1 MKSALFV
8 DFDNIYSGLRKR
20 DQESA
25 DRFARHPTEWMN
37 WVVNS
42 LALPEYVAEDA
53 RRRVLVR
60 LCYLNPQQY
69 GEFRPFF
76 SRAGFDIV
84 DCPPLTGGGKTST
97 DMHMVLDMV
106 DLLQHETHYDEFI
119 VFSADADFTPVLRK
133 VRRWDRRTTVLGIGS
148 PSAAYRASADLV
160 IDQGVFVRDAL
171 GIHDKDKPAAAEPGT
186 SGTQGMSTA
195 ALDIVRVAVRKAS
208 APVPLAKL
216 AAKIRGEVDGIDAST
231 WAGHGS
237 FSALLKASELA
248 PLLVTSRGGGAIY
261 DPSRHQP
268 PEDPKPAAPTAPNAL
283 SGVRNLI
290 RRELEEAGE
299 PVPCARIATAIR
311 ASYADVA
318 ANWNGKKTFRK
329 FLASI
334 DLAPLVVQWNAGGG
348 CIDDPA
354 RLAHSLKNAGQCEG
368 HDRHG
373 DGPDPAIVRQIHQVT
388 EQFVLDAATDAAIQ

>member
-20 DQESA
+20 DQASA
-25 DRFARHPTEWMN
+25 DRFARHPADWMN

-42 LALPEYVAEDA
+42 LALPEHVPEDA

-60 LCYLNPQQY
+60 RCYLNPQEY
-69 GEFRPFF
+69 GELRPFF

-84 DCPPLTGGGKTST
+84 DCPPLTAGVKTST

-106 DLLQHETHYDEFI
+106 ELLQHETRYDEFI

-133 VRRWDRRTTVLGIGS
+133 VRRWDRRTTVLGIGF
-148 PSAAYRASADLV
+148 PSAAYCASADLV
-160 IDQGVFVRDAL
+160 IDQDAFVREAL
-171 GIHDKDKPAAAEPGT
+171 GMRDKDKPAPAEQRT
-186 SGTQGMSTA
+186 AVASGMVSK
-195 ALDIVRVAVRKAS
+195 ALAIVRAAVRKS
-208 APVPLAKL
+208 TAPVPLASL
-216 AAKIRGEVDGIDAST
+216 AAEIIGKVDGMDAST

-237 FSALLKASELA
+237 FSKLLKASELA

-261 DPSRHQP
+261 DPSRHQLP
-268 PEDPKPAAPTAPNAL
+268 QNPKPAAPAVPDAL
-283 SGVRNLI
+283 AGIRNLI
-290 RRELEEAGE
+290 RRELEKAGE

-311 ASYADVA
+311 ASYADLA

-329 FLASI
+329 FLASL
-334 DLAPLVVQWNAGGG
+334 DLAPLVAQWNPGGG

-354 RLAHSLKNAGQCEG
+354 RLARSLKNAGQCEG

-388 EQFVLDAATDAAIQ
+388 DQFVLAAATGAAIQ